1 MILGGAA
8 TAAVILTAW
17 LPVGALIAQH
27 SALSAASSR
36 LSQLSAE
43 GVALTAEE
51 ARLQTP
57 AVIDQLAREQYQLV
71 EPGQRLVQVLTPS
84 FRPTSQRADGG
95 PFPGDP
101 GYAPVVDPAD
111 ATSGPGPRRRAAS
124 RTGVPL
130 EGAEHARVL
139 ALTEGHPAHRADVDA
154 VTALLGRRPLGAFE
168 VVVRRPDG
176 APVVI
181 ENSPW
186 LDDGTPMPT
195 SLWLVDP
202 DLVRQVSALEASG
215 GVRRLERAVDPDALA
230 ATHAAYAARRDARC
244 DDRRGPRPTGGVGG
258 TRTGVKCL
266 HAHLANHLCGNEDP
280 VGALVARELSLG
292 ALVPPP
298 PSRDRLGA

>member
-111 ATSGPGPRRRAAS
+111 ATSGPDPPPAS
-124 RTGVPL
+124 RPPAHVVARPAGPGYL
-130 EGAEHARVL
+130 SRVL
-139 ALTEGHPAHRADVDA
+139 ST
-154 VTALLGRRPLGAFE
+154 
-168 VVVRRPDG
+168 
-176 APVVI
+176 
-181 ENSPW
+181 
-186 LDDGTPMPT
+186 
-195 SLWLVDP
+195 
-202 DLVRQVSALEASG
+202 LEFW
-215 GVRRLERAVDPDALA
+215 R
-230 ATHAAYAARRDARC
+230 
-244 DDRRGPRPTGGVGG
+244 
-258 TRTGVKCL
+258 
-266 HAHLANHLCGNEDP
+266 
-280 VGALVARELSLG
+280 
-292 ALVPPP
+292 
-298 PSRDRLGA
+298 